1 MTTERQKKYKNKH
14 KQIKKYFNCI
24 KCMERKN
31 YKENNTTILGQERDQ
46 NCLSNLK
53 QKFKN

>member
-24 KCMERKN
+24 KYMERNN
-31 YKENNTTILGQERDQ
+31 YKENNTKILGQERDP
-46 NCLSNLK
+46 NFLSNLK
-53 QKFKN
+53 HKFKN